1 MTLVVKWCLIKI
13 PVCGGVVGDPCVGV
27 GGGVGVGRTTDVE
40 PPSGEPVEDVTE
52 HKPLCQ
58 LLATCL
64 LLATWAYTHLSLQLS
79 MVDIA
84 DSLLQIVY
92 QCWAQ
97 LKSCDNYLEHF
108 QRPSPGTQTVAP
120 HRPLG

>member
-27 GGGVGVGRTTDVE
+27 GGGVGVERTTDVE

-58 LLATCL
+58 LLATCQ
-64 LLATWAYTHLSLQLS
+64 LLAAWAFSPITAVINGRYRRFLIANCIS
-79 MVDIA
+79 M
-84 DSLLQIVY
+84 
-92 QCWAQ
+92 
-97 LKSCDNYLEHF
+97 
-108 QRPSPGTQTVAP
+108 
-120 HRPLG
+120 LGSAKFLR